1 IFDGWAVAPGDG
13 DCTSAFAAGTSRSPA
28 AISTMAAAQFVKICI
43 VCLLHAVTA
52 CEKNGNT
59 APHANGIRRK
69 QFQVIVQSRHV
80 MNTCRAALEQIVRR
94 GELDDAWP
102 HQPRLKETA
111 LGEQCLEPGSDG
123 GVGPAADVRP
133 LWPKL
138 HRVTSPS
145 TSGPSTRRRTAC
157 CVSSWTSTAR
167 WSSASIRISGCC
179 TAGPR
184 S

>member
-1 IFDGWAVAPGDG
+1 RRRRLHLSVRCGDKQKPRG
-13 DCTSAFAAGTSRSPA
+13 DQHHGSG
-28 AISTMAAAQFVKICI
+28 
-43 VCLLHAVTA
+43 TA
-52 CEKNGNT
+52 CEDLHRLPP
-59 APHANGIRRK
+59 ARCDRLRK
-69 QFQVIVQSRHV
+69 EREYSAACKRHPQGAV
-80 MNTCRAALEQIVRR
+80 PGHRAIEARHEHMSCSAGTIVRR
-94 GELDDAWP
+94 GELDNAWP

>member
-1 IFDGWAVAPGDG
+1 PPARCDRLRKEREYSAACKRHPQEAVPGHRAIEA
-13 DCTSAFAAGTSRSPA
+13 CHEHMSCSAGT
-28 AISTMAAAQFVKICI
+28 
-43 VCLLHAVTA
+43 
-52 CEKNGNT
+52 
-59 APHANGIRRK
+59 
-69 QFQVIVQSRHV
+69 
-80 MNTCRAALEQIVRR
+80 IVRR